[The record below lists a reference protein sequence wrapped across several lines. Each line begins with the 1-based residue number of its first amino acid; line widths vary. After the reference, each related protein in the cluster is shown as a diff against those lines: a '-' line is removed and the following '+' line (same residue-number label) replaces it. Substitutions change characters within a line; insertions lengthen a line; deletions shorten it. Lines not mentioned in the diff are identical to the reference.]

1 MKRCLV
7 CNHMAADSDPSC
19 AKCGEGSWAWVVD
32 VAPAAP
38 TTKKKSAKKSAKVEA
53 APVEPAAPAI
63 SDEEFAAE
71 LASASEADLLG
82 LFGDES
88 LSPAWRKLVEVEI
101 AKRVE

>member
-19 AKCGEGSWAWVVD
+19 AKCGEGSWVWVVD
-32 VAPAAP
+32 VAPAPA
-38 TTKKKSAKKSAKVEA
+38 KKSTKKKSAKVEA
-53 APVEPAAPAI
+53 APVEAAPAI

-88 LSPAWRKLVEVEI
+88 LSPAWRKLVDAEI